1 MNNIMSITVSKT
13 EAKRMIDEAPGD
25 SVTILYMNRSSHI
38 HQEARRTNK
47 AEGKELLNIAR
58 EIFYNDMEMFGM
70 LSLNGE
76 LKNEEDIL
84 RNIAFPKRE

>member
-25 SVTILYMNRSSHI
+25 SVTILYMNRSSHV
-38 HQEARRTNK
+38 HQETRRTNK

>member
-1 MNNIMSITVSKT
+1 MKNIMSITVSKK
-13 EAKRMIDEAPGD
+13 EAKRMIDEAPCEKI
-25 SVTILYMNRSSHI
+25 TIFYVNRSTHV
-38 HQEARRTNK
+38 HQETRK
-47 AEGKELLNIAR
+47 ADKSEGKELLNIAR
-58 EIFYNDMEMFGM
+58 EVFYNDMEMFGM